1 MGEVDTAS
9 DLNPTAAVTTTD
21 EPHSRREII
30 ASTPKYMI
38 FSAVIASLGSFNNG
52 YNTSVFN
59 IPENVIRFCNG
70 VVPPDHKQ
78 GGLPDCIPMDNF
90 QWGMAVAMFA
100 IGGLIGGV
108 LGGPGITRLGRRG
121 AMIWNNLFLIV
132 GSLLVSTTSSV
143 TQLVV
148 GRTIVG
154 IGCGGACVIS
164 PTYLSEIATVEA
176 RGALGAMNQL
186 FIVLGILVVECLGL
200 GLSSPPVWRVLT
212 IIPAL
217 VGIGQM
223 IGCLFI
229 NETPRYLV
237 LQGRISDAEHALKR
251 LRGGRDVS
259 EELYEIM
266 NPQGAGD
273 GSPRLNASDSDS
285 DKGDAAGQTKDGDEK
300 QADVKTPDTTRI
312 ANPIGETKGEDGRRH
327 SVEGASPPTSESDG
341 DGEIALASD
350 TGEGGGGGRGES
362 RFRPQGTNSIN
373 VWQLLRGRGGGPY
386 HLFKPL
392 LFASV
397 FSAVQQLSGIN
408 GVMFYST
415 SIFDKLFSNSQTPQH
430 ITVGTGGLNVV
441 MTVITMGLVDR
452 LGRKI
457 LTLISAGGMTVSSI
471 VIVIASAANSDVLV
485 IVFVF
490 LFIAF
495 FAVGLGVTPWL
506 FMTETFPTYAQS
518 AASSWCMIL
527 NWFCNFIVGLIFP
540 SLQSGLGD
548 ATFVP
553 FAAITGA
560 FTLFVLFFVPETK
573 GKPVDEVIS
582 MLNQSD
588 FGRAAAFFR
597 RMWYKCLSCVGI
609 KRSMP
614 ADQTA
619 DPIPTPVQSRRASG
633 VVPSV
638 QGSPTPVLVS
648 DQGSIP
654 KSPRV

>member
-300 QADVKTPDTTRI
+300 QAD
-312 ANPIGETKGEDGRRH
+312 
-327 SVEGASPPTSESDG
+327 
-341 DGEIALASD
+341 
-350 TGEGGGGGRGES
+350 
-362 RFRPQGTNSIN
+362 GTNSIN

-582 MLNQSD
+582 MLH
-588 FGRAAAFFR
+588 
-597 RMWYKCLSCVGI
+597 
-609 KRSMP
+609 
-614 ADQTA
+614 
-619 DPIPTPVQSRRASG
+619 
-633 VVPSV
+633 
-638 QGSPTPVLVS
+638 
-648 DQGSIP
+648 
-654 KSPRV
+654 